1 MPSRDDDN
9 GAKTPQGE
17 VTPPPA
23 GVTAVTVTRGGGGHT
38 PPPPPDPP
46 DSAGDGEEGMLRMS
60 FFEHLTELR
69 SRIVKMVF
77 GVLAAVLV
85 SFSFCNQLWRL
96 IAAPAVEALTT
107 LGIKPPNLK
116 AITPMEGF
124 NVIWVKLPFL
134 CALFIASPWVLYQ
147 VWAFISPG
155 LYKRERRY
163 AVPFILTSAGLFIG
177 GGAFAY
183 FVAFRFALTFLLGIG
198 VGNYVDPMV
207 SISEYFD
214 LFVNVTLGVALVFE
228 MPILIFF
235 LTLLRIV
242 SPAFLVKHSRYAILG
257 IFIIAAIVT
266 PTPDAFNMLLF
277 ALPMCLLFYVGVFA
291 GYLLVLKREGRRFP
305 WPKVLTV
312 GGIVLVVLGALLYF
326 AAVHYKLHPVPRL
339 SGAVTMD
346 LYKAIRELREELEK
360 LNEVIASLEQFQ
372 RTGTPPTPPRRGRK
386 SMPEQERK
394 LVSERMKNYWAR
406 RRKKKGAAG

>member
-1 MPSRDDDN
+1 
-9 GAKTPQGE
+9 
-17 VTPPPA
+17 
-23 GVTAVTVTRGGGGHT
+23 
-38 PPPPPDPP
+38 
-46 DSAGDGEEGMLRMS
+46 MLRMS
-60 FFEHLTELR
+60 FLDHLTELR
-69 SRIVKMVF
+69 SRIIKMVM
-77 GVLAAVLV
+77 GVLVSMVV
-85 SFSFCNQLWRL
+85 SFSFCSQLWRL
-96 IAAPAVEALTT
+96 IAAPAVEALTA
-107 LGIKPPNLK
+107 LGIKPPTLK
-116 AITPMEGF
+116 AITPMEQF

-134 CALFIASPWVLYQ
+134 CALFLASPWVLYQ

-214 LFVNVTLGVALVFE
+214 LFVNVTLGVGLVFE

-305 WPKVLTV
+305 WAKVLTIA
-312 GGIVLVVLGALLYF
+312 GIVLVVFSALFYF
-326 AAVHYKLHPVPRL
+326 AALHYKLHPVPHWPF
-339 SGAVTMD
+339 
-346 LYKAIRELREELEK
+346 LR
-360 LNEVIASLEQFQ
+360 
-372 RTGTPPTPPRRGRK
+372 R
-386 SMPEQERK
+386 
-394 LVSERMKNYWAR
+394 
-406 RRKKKGAAG
+406 

>member
-1 MPSRDDDN
+1 MASREDDK
-9 GAKTPQGE
+9 GAQTPKGE
-17 VTPPPA
+17 VTPPPLA
-23 GVTAVTVTRGGGGHT
+23 VTAVTVTRGIGGGAGGRT
-38 PPPPPDPP
+38 PPPPDPP
-46 DSAGDGEEGMLRMS
+46 DPPGDGEEGMLRMS
-60 FFEHLTELR
+60 FLEHLQELR

-77 GVLAAVLV
+77 GVLIAVLV
-85 SFSFCNQLWRL
+85 SFSFCNPLWRL
-96 IAAPAVEALTT
+96 IAAPAIEALTA
-107 LGIKPPNLK
+107 LGIKPPTLK
-116 AITPMEGF
+116 AITPMEQF

-134 CALFIASPWVLYQ
+134 CALFIAAPWILYQ

-163 AVPFILTSAGLFIG
+163 AAPFILCSAGLFIG

-198 VGNYVDPMV
+198 IGNSVDPMI

-235 LTLLRIV
+235 LTLLRVV

-305 WPKVLTV
+305 WRKVSTIFA
-312 GGIVLVVLGALLYF
+312 IVLLILSALLYL
-326 AAVHYKLHPVPRL
+326 AAVHYKLHLGPHWPFLKR
-339 SGAVTMD
+339 
-346 LYKAIRELREELEK
+346 
-360 LNEVIASLEQFQ
+360 
-372 RTGTPPTPPRRGRK
+372 
-386 SMPEQERK
+386 
-394 LVSERMKNYWAR
+394 
-406 RRKKKGAAG
+406 

>member
-1 MPSRDDDN
+1 MASREDDN
-9 GAKTPQGE
+9 GAQTPTGK
-17 VTPPPA
+17 VTPPPRT
-23 GVTAVTVTRGGGGHT
+23 VTAVTTTRATGGGRT
-38 PPPPPDPP
+38 PPPPDPP
-46 DSAGDGEEGMLRMS
+46 DPPGDDEDGMLRMS
-60 FFEHLTELR
+60 FLDHLTELR
-69 SRIVKMVF
+69 SRIIKMVM
-77 GVLAAVLV
+77 GVLVAMVV
-85 SFSFCNQLWRL
+85 SFTFCSQLWRL
-96 IAAPAVEALTT
+96 IAAPAVEALTG
-107 LGIKPPNLK
+107 LGIKPPTLK
-116 AITPMEGF
+116 AITPMEQF

-134 CALFIASPWVLYQ
+134 CALFMASPWVLYQ

-163 AVPFILTSAGLFIG
+163 AAPFILTSAGLFIM

-242 SPAFLVKHSRYAILG
+242 SPAFLVRHSRYAILG

-305 WPKVLTV
+305 WLKVLTIA
-312 GGIVLVVLGALLYF
+312 GIILAIFGALLYF
-326 AAVHYKLHPVPRL
+326 AAVHYKLHPVPHWPF
-339 SGAVTMD
+339 
-346 LYKAIRELREELEK
+346 LR
-360 LNEVIASLEQFQ
+360 
-372 RTGTPPTPPRRGRK
+372 R
-386 SMPEQERK
+386 
-394 LVSERMKNYWAR
+394 
-406 RRKKKGAAG
+406 

>member
-1 MPSRDDDN
+1 MASREDGN
-9 GAKTPQGE
+9 GAKTPTGK
-17 VTPPPA
+17 VTPPSGA
-23 GVTAVTVTRGGGGHT
+23 VTAVTVTRGGGGRT
-38 PPPPPDPP
+38 PPPPNPP
-46 DSAGDGEEGMLRMS
+46 GSDNDGEEGMLRMS
-60 FFEHLTELR
+60 FLEHLQELR
-69 SRIVKMVF
+69 SRIIKMVM
-77 GVLAAVLV
+77 GVLVAVVV
-85 SFSFCNQLWRL
+85 SLTFCNQLWRL
-96 IAAPAVEALTT
+96 IAAPAIEALTT
-107 LGIKPPNLK
+107 LGIKPPTLK
-116 AITPMEGF
+116 AITPMEQF

-134 CALFIASPWVLYQ
+134 CALFIASPWILYQ

-163 AVPFILTSAGLFIG
+163 AAPFILCSAGLFIM

-305 WPKVLTV
+305 WPKVLMV
-312 GGIVLVVLGALLYF
+312 VGIVLVFLSALVYF
-326 AAVHYKLHPVPRL
+326 AALHYKLHL
-339 SGAVTMD
+339 VTHWPF
-346 LYKAIRELREELEK
+346 LIH
-360 LNEVIASLEQFQ
+360 
-372 RTGTPPTPPRRGRK
+372 
-386 SMPEQERK
+386 
-394 LVSERMKNYWAR
+394 
-406 RRKKKGAAG
+406 